1 MSGFSGADGSG
12 ATVVFDLDGTLADT
26 SGDLIAAAN
35 ACFAARGLGALL
47 DPADDALIAFH
58 GGRAMLRAGY
68 ARVGGDTLV
77 PPTAED
83 EDYPRLL
90 DHYAAKIA
98 VHTRLYPGVAGAL
111 TALAGDGIRLAVCTN
126 KPEALA
132 HALLHSL
139 GIRDRFASVIGA
151 DTLPVRKPDPRPYCA
166 AVQAAGGTVARS
178 FLVGDTETD
187 RKTAAAAGV
196 RVALVSFGPEGPGLS
211 RLAPEAMLHHFN
223 DLPDLARQWL
233 R

>member
-1 MSGFSGADGSG
+1 MSGFSGANNSG

-35 ACFAARGLGALL
+35 ACFAARGLGDLL
-47 DPADDALIAFH
+47 DPVADALIAFH

-68 ARVGGDTLV
+68 ARAGRDTLV
-77 PPTAED
+77 PPMAED

-90 DHYAAKIA
+90 DHYGAQIA

-111 TALAGDGIRLAVCTN
+111 SALAGDGFRLAVCTN

-132 HALLHSL
+132 HALLRAL
-139 GIRDRFASVIGA
+139 GIRDRFASLIGA
-151 DTLPVRKPDPRPYCA
+151 DTLPVRKPDPRPYRA
-166 AVQAAGGTVARS
+166 AVTAAGGQVARS

-196 RVALVSFGPEGPGLS
+196 RVALVSFGPEGPGLA
-211 RLAPEAMLHHFN
+211 RLSPEAMLDHF
-223 DLPDLARQWL
+223 DHLPALAREWL